1 MTDRELLEL
10 VAEVIGGSY
19 WHDAGTFSDYL
30 VIGQDEPVKW
40 NPLKDD
46 GDALRLAVK
55 LGIHLQFGVSDNFGP
70 YVHARSEVRRGDF
83 IDFHECYQWVS
94 LHPDANAAARR
105 AVLEVAAAIG
115 KAMK

>member
-30 VIGQDEPVKW
+30 VIEQDKPVKW
-40 NPLKDD
+40 NPLTDD
-46 GDALRLAVK
+46 GDSRRLQVALSIDLR
-55 LGIHLQFGVSDNFGP
+55 FGMSGNFGP
-70 YVHARSEVRRGDF
+70 YAHARTEVRRGDVTD
-83 IDFHECYQWVS
+83 IYESC
-94 LHPDANAAARR
+94 LPMGLLPDANATARR
-105 AVLEVAAAIG
+105 VVLEVAAKIG